1 MKREEDIEIG
11 KKAEWE
17 VAYILL
23 RRGRVINIHMP
34 PGNFPY
40 YDIQVTT
47 EKNEQTYE
55 VKVDRLWIKS
65 TEVGIEYEKKW
76 KPTGIAI
83 TKADYM
89 VYKLGNSYW
98 CANRPKLVSL
108 LMKSQTKRD
117 CVGWDDG
124 TTRLWVIPEKDFY
137 SVAYKLWDSY
147 LELQS

>member
-11 KKAEWE
+11 KKAERE

-65 TEVGIEYEKKW
+65 TEVGIEYEKK
-76 KPTGIAI
+76 
-83 TKADYM
+83 
-89 VYKLGNSYW
+89 
-98 CANRPKLVSL
+98 
-108 LMKSQTKRD
+108 
-117 CVGWDDG
+117 
-124 TTRLWVIPEKDFY
+124 
-137 SVAYKLWDSY
+137 
-147 LELQS
+147 